1 MEGTIW
7 HIYPRRE
14 KGMIRSDD
22 GYELPF
28 SKSRLND
35 VEFLSL
41 FSGLRVSYQV
51 QDSWLGKEAVA
62 VRPLPGNQGG
72 TDTKSAEE
80 RMPGFQLWVKLQAGR
95 KCITVPG
102 GHVLV
107 GVTGLFARE
116 VRLPVGMPV
125 VVQICRGQDEV
136 SLHGTVSSSFAD
148 LGVSV
153 EFEEKSELALEKLA
167 ALLAA

>member
-1 MEGTIW
+1 MTGRIKLAELKQREGLQGEVFRLFPSW
-7 HIYPRRE
+7 HTGI
-14 KGMIRSDD
+14 IRGDD
-22 GYELPF
+22 G
-28 SKSRLND
+28 ND
-35 VEFLSL
+35 VTFCE
-41 FSGLRVSYQV
+41 
-51 QDSWLGKEAVA
+51 D
-62 VRPLPGNQGG
+62 
-72 TDTKSAEE
+72 
-80 RMPGFQLWVKLQAGR
+80 WVKLQAGR

-102 GHVLV
+102 RHVLV

-153 EFEEKSELALEKLA
+153 EFEEKSGLAVQKLA
-167 ALLAA
+167 ALLGA